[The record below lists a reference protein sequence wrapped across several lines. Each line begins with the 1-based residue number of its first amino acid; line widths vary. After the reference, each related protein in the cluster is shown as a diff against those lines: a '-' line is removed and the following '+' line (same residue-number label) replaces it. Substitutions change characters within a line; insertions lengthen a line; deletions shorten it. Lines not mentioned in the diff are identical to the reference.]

1 LADSADA
8 DLFTVL
14 LEPGNDRIG
23 DRCCGELWDVE
34 LLYWPSVDDGRKR
47 LEDANACGLQL
58 RPQRTR
64 QRVHGGLRRRIDG
77 EAGDRGE
84 SDCRGD
90 EQDATFARGIEQ
102 GQGESGHAKSS
113 EEVDLDVF
121 DSVQLTLRRGQR
133 VAAEQAGVVDEEVE
147 AAELG

>member
-1 LADSADA
+1 M
-8 DLFTVL
+8 
-14 LEPGNDRIG
+14 
-23 DRCCGELWDVE
+23 
-34 LLYWPSVDDGRKR
+34 
-47 LEDANACGLQL
+47 
-58 RPQRTR
+58 
-64 QRVHGGLRRRIDG
+64 HGGLRRRVDG

-84 SDCRGD
+84 RDCRGD
-90 EQDATFARGIEQ
+90 EQEATFAGGIEQ

-133 VAAEQAGVVDEEVE
+133 VAAEQAGIVDEEVE